1 MANKPTNVVINI
13 QKNTERTIYATWKWD
28 KSNTDHYEVEWYY
41 GTGDGVSFLGNSGT
55 VKYKNATYTA
65 PENATSVA
73 FYVKPISTTK
83 TVDNKEVSYWTASWS
98 TEVKYWLSSNPPST
112 PPAPTVTI
120 EGSTLSAVL
129 DNLDLNAKEIEFQ
142 IIQDDSK
149 VIKTGTATI
158 NMGAVAYACTIV
170 SGCQYKVRCRAKRDG
185 KYSNWSAYSNTVG
198 TKPSV
203 PTLETCKA
211 SSKTSIRLTWTAP
224 ITAETYSIEYAN
236 ERGHLEGS
244 NAVTRVDDIE
254 GTSYELA
261 GLETGKIYYCR
272 VRAKNKNGESG
283 WSNIM
288 DTAIGSKPE
297 APTTWSSTSTAIIG
311 ESVYMNWIHNCEDK
325 STEIRAELSI
335 EVTNTPY
342 AYDQTIEIM
351 KPEGEEDLNSM
362 YEFLTS
368 TYDDGTIIK
377 WKVRTQGATEEY
389 GEWSAERQIRLYDP
403 PSLWIS
409 IHDKSNN
416 PTRIVESFPFYILG
430 SAGPLGQNAVTYHT
444 SIIANDT
451 YETIDEIGNKK
462 TIRSGQEIFSY
473 FHNVSDFPD
482 LLLPLMPSDVDLENN
497 MSYTIICR
505 ATMNSGLTAEDTEI
519 FTVELEDEQIIPN
532 AEIFFDKDALCCHI
546 RPYCGVYRKECFEVI
561 FDETDGKFYR
571 TEKKLDDMIGRLIEG
586 VRTETYEDEVYYGD
600 LPSGAMVYFTI
611 GLTDEILFDK
621 DIKLS
626 VYRREYDGRFVEIAT
641 GINNDSNCFITD
653 PHPSLDYARY
663 RVVGISDSTGAVGY
677 TDISGVYTGVKSII
691 IQWDEIWNDFDV
703 EPTVPSEVT
712 WAGSMLKLPYN
723 IDISDK
729 TDIDVSLIEY
739 IGRSHPVSYY
749 GTQLGVTSTWS
760 VDVPKSD
767 KETLY
772 ALRRLS
778 IWTGDVYVRE
788 PSGSGYWANI
798 SVSYSQN
805 HCETVIPVTLEIR
818 RVEGGI

>member
-13 QKNTERTIYATWKWD
+13 QKNTDRTIYATWKWD

-55 VKYKNATYTA
+55 VKYKNATYDA
-65 PENATSVA
+65 PANATSVA
-73 FYVKPISTTK
+73 FYVKPISKTK
-83 TVDNKEVSYWTASWS
+83 TVDGKEVSYWTASWS
-98 TEVKYWLSSNPPST
+98 TEVKYWLSANPPST

-158 NMGAVAYACTIV
+158 NMGSVAYACTIV
-170 SGCQYKVRCRAKRDG
+170 SGCKYKVRCRAKRDG
-185 KYSNWSAYSNTVG
+185 KYSNWSVYSDNVD

-211 SSKTSIRLTWTAP
+211 SSKTSIRLTWSAP

-244 NAVTRVDDIE
+244 NAVTKIDNIE

-261 GLETGKIYYCR
+261 GLESGKTYYCR
-272 VRAKNKNGESG
+272 VRAVNKNGESG

-288 DTAIGSKPE
+288 DTTIGSKPE

-325 STEIRAELSI
+325 STEVRAEISI
-335 EVTNTPY
+335 EVTNTPN
-342 AYDQTIEIM
+342 AYEQTIEIM

-368 TYDDGTIIK
+368 PYDDGTIIK

-409 IHDKSNN
+409 IHDKSNT

-462 TIRSGQEIFSY
+462 TIRSGQEIYSY

-519 FTVELEDEQIIPN
+519 FTVELEDEQIMPN
-532 AEIFFDKDALCCHI
+532 AEISFDKDALCCHI
-546 RPYCGVYRKECFEVI
+546 HPYCGEYKKECFEVI

-571 TEKKLDDMIGRLIEG
+571 TKKKLDDMIGRLIEG
-586 VRTETYEDEVYYGD
+586 VKTEIYEDEVYYGD
-600 LPSGAMVYFTI
+600 LPSGAMVYFTV
-611 GLTDEILFDK
+611 GLTDEMIFYK

-641 GINNDSNCFITD
+641 GIDNNSNCFITD

-677 TDISGVYTGVKSII
+677 ADISGVYTGIKSIV
-691 IQWDEIWNDFDV
+691 IQWDEVWNDFDV
-703 EPTVPSEVT
+703 NSAVPTEVT

-723 IDISDK
+723 IDVSDR

-749 GTQLGVTSTWS
+749 GTQLGVSSTWS

-805 HCETVIPVTLEIR
+805 HCETVIPVTLEIT
-818 RVEGGI
+818 RVEGGV